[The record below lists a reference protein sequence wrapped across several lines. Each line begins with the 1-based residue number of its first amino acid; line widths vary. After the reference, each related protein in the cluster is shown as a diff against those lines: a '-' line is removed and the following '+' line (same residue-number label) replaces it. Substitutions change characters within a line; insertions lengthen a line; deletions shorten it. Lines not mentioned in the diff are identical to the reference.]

1 MVMTIE
7 PQVADV
13 QDAGVTGA
21 AGAAGA
27 VADVEEFDIPPPQ
40 ALKAAI
46 SRAHAAAGNHRRGFT
61 HAWVARGT
69 RCIEISSLC

>member
-1 MVMTIE
+1 ME
-7 PQVADV
+7 PQVAFV

-27 VADVEEFDIPPPQ
+27 AGADVEELDIPPPQ

-46 SRAHAAAGNHRRGFT
+46 SKVHAAAGSHRRRFT
-61 HAWVARGT
+61 HA
-69 RCIEISSLC
+69 

>member
-1 MVMTIE
+1 MTME
-7 PQVADV
+7 PQVDVV

-27 VADVEEFDIPPPQ
+27 VADVEELDIPPPQ

-46 SRAHAAAGNHRRGFT
+46 SKVHAAAGNHRRRFT
-61 HAWVARGT
+61 HA
-69 RCIEISSLC
+69 